1 MEASRVLRQARRQ
14 AGLTQRELAQRARVS
29 QPLIARIERG
39 DVSPRVETLDRL
51 LAACG
56 FDLELRPRL
65 GLGLDRTVI
74 DRLLDLTPGERARLA
89 ADEAANLERAI
100 PSQE

>member
-14 AGLTQRELAQRARVS
+14 AGLTQRGLADRARVS

-51 LAACG
+51 LCACG

-89 ADEAANLERAI
+89 ADEAVNLERVI
-100 PSQE
+100 PSRE